1 MLLALTAGLGPNRT
15 LKRLGVSYRDFGD
28 EGLQEF
34 VTALETRPTLTS
46 LSINMSIIADRLRLN
61 LFALQVPA

>member
-15 LKRLGVSYRDFGD
+15 LKRLGVSRDFGD

-34 VTALETRPTLTS
+34 VTALEKRPTLTS
-46 LSINMSIIADRLRLN
+46 LSIKMSVIADRLRLN
-61 LFALQVPA
+61 LLALQLPA